1 MKIPHYLIQDEYLQ
15 VPIMRRFLQEHS
27 IKGKNDLSEMRIA
40 IEEFADQS
48 DANKQAVYEWLEEVV
63 REGSKELCYKKLY
76 DIEDYYFQ
84 PQYVRTLLNNAYPD
98 CPNVELMQYRSTGMK
113 TLINYKII
121 ESDDGKVERI
131 DFTFTQ
137 LLLREDTKASTQQQK
152 IGSPIVYPTFVRI
165 YMKEGFILSLCKAK
179 STLYKYDAD
188 NPVLL
193 SEFKIDTMKEA
204 VESIA
209 EIITKLRL
217 KTQTNPR
224 IVRSDVAKT
233 LFNIYHQF
241 TFTPEDVVKKIETQ
255 KAGVRS
261 FIDGVFSNLSLDSRN
276 KIKAIQDAEILV
288 EKYISIN
295 GDNEEIFKSDRD
307 AYLIK
312 VAADD
317 EQQLSKIDTTS
328 MKRYPLQCTE
338 MFFDSKKAVMDG
350 KQCQVLHLVFK
361 RNNTKYFPVANQLT
375 VQFGTK
381 NDFGYIKIMQYAE
394 EADINNV
401 LQTVFSN
408 YGGL

>member
-84 PQYVRTLLNNAYPD
+84 PQYARTLLNNAYPD
-98 CPNVELMQYRSTGMK
+98 CPNVELMQYRSTGTK

-131 DFTFTQ
+131 DFAFAQ

-152 IGSPIVYPTFVRI
+152 IGSPIVYPTFVRL
-165 YMKEGFILSLCKAK
+165 YMKE
-179 STLYKYDAD
+179 
-188 NPVLL
+188 
-193 SEFKIDTMKEA
+193 
-204 VESIA
+204 
-209 EIITKLRL
+209 
-217 KTQTNPR
+217 
-224 IVRSDVAKT
+224 
-233 LFNIYHQF
+233 
-241 TFTPEDVVKKIETQ
+241 
-255 KAGVRS
+255 
-261 FIDGVFSNLSLDSRN
+261 
-276 KIKAIQDAEILV
+276 
-288 EKYISIN
+288 
-295 GDNEEIFKSDRD
+295 
-307 AYLIK
+307 
-312 VAADD
+312 
-317 EQQLSKIDTTS
+317 
-328 MKRYPLQCTE
+328 
-338 MFFDSKKAVMDG
+338 
-350 KQCQVLHLVFK
+350 VLHLVFK

-375 VQFGTK
+375 VQFGAK
-381 NDFGYIKIMQYAE
+381 NDFGYIKIMQFAE

-401 LQTVFSN
+401 LQTVFNN